1 MDPKTHS
8 TFTIYPGFNNYSRQY
23 IFKIRKS
30 GNPNE
35 ASYSYQVI
43 AIIKMIE
50 GMQYRKINWAKV
62 PMTNLIRSAKI
73 LIHNSRAAMTTNI

>member
-43 AIIKMIE
+43 ATIKMIE
-50 GMQYRKINWAKV
+50 GMQYRKINGPKFQ
-62 PMTNLIRSAKI
+62 
-73 LIHNSRAAMTTNI
+73 